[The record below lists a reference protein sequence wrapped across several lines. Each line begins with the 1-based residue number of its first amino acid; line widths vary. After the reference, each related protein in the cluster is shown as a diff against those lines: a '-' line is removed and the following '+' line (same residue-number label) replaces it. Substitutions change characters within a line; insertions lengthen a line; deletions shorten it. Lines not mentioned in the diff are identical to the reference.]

1 MPACSREFPLD
12 KVCSQLP
19 NLNAIDVRYDLA
31 TSSHSPLESV
41 PRALSV
47 ASNLVSLTLQDSN
60 LTDNDVATMFDNGSC
75 RNDTILN
82 LNLSHNNITSTGLA
96 VIVKAFLAP
105 PESALC
111 SLELMGNK
119 IESEGGSVLGD
130 SLAANESLLTLNL
143 RLNNLG
149 DLGGSALLDSLWKN
163 ATLRYLNLSGNNLAS
178 SSANS
183 LVKMLESN
191 DSLSLEAVIITSNP
205 FSEED
210 EEAIKS
216 CDRCFLDVRGG
227 SSPERQEMFLGKSL
241 MPF

>member
-1 MPACSREFPLD
+1 MA
-12 KVCSQLP
+12 
-19 NLNAIDVRYDLA
+19 A
-31 TSSHSPLESV
+31 SSHSPLECV
-41 PRALSV
+41 PKALTA

-60 LTDNDVATMFDNGSC
+60 LTDNDVVTMFEDGGC
-75 RNDTILN
+75 ANDTILD
-82 LNLSHNNITSTGLA
+82 LNLSHNNITSIGLA
-96 VIVKAFLAP
+96 VIVKTFLAA
-105 PESALC
+105 PESVLC

-119 IESEGGSVLGD
+119 IDSKGGSILGK
-130 SLAANESLLTLNL
+130 SLATNESLLTLNL
-143 RLNNLG
+143 RLNDLG
-149 DLGGSALLDSLWKN
+149 DLGGSALLDCLWNN
-163 ATLRYLNLSGNNLAS
+163 ATLRHLNLSGNNLAS

-191 DSLSLEAVIITSNP
+191 DCLSLEAVIITSNP

-216 CDRCFLDVRGG
+216 CDRCYLDVRGG